1 MVEMIGKKKKLTIF
15 IVLMIIL
22 TFGKGIKGKNSQ
34 VDVTPENTEIIKS
47 KSKNGRY
54 ENTEEDEER
63 KQKDSDNRRNI
74 EKGSKSRKN
83 RSSEQEDVNH
93 NNNNENGQNT
103 DINNSNN
110 LTRNENKENYYEK
123 LNQKDSKK
131 KDKKE
136 KDKIAKDKKV
146 VIAIEKEIEGISKY
160 RGEIHKFIATRQG
173 KVLKTQGEKEK
184 HPTASLA
191 KVMNILVALDQ
202 VDKGNADLN
211 DKVCFTPDTAYLK
224 GSWLNVK
231 PGDCFTLEELLKS
244 EIIYSANNAAY
255 LVARHIGKGNIE
267 DFVVLM
273 NQKAQELGMEDTVFY
288 TPAGLPTSM
297 TGKEMDMST
306 AYDMYLMGKKAS
318 EDDRI
323 REWSSLSELD
333 LPNSNGDEVIYKNRN
348 ALLYR
353 YGIYGLKTGFHAD
366 AGYNLIV
373 TSKLGNLEIVSVTLG
388 NRTDIERNDDQKFEF
403 TAIENRLKS
412 IYPVGKEMGNFK
424 IRNAKKKEVKGVI
437 SDNVYQIDNSN
448 YSFEVKDLN
457 VNVGKEGVKKGDTIG
472 ILEVSDNGEIISQI
486 DIVSEED
493 TRELLWFEKILRTIT
508 FGLI

>member
-1 MVEMIGKKKKLTIF
+1 MIGKKKKLTIF

-22 TFGKGIKGKNSQ
+22 TFGTGIKGKNSQ
-34 VDVTPENTEIIKS
+34 VDITPENTEIIKS
-47 KSKNGRY
+47 KSKNGRH

-93 NNNNENGQNT
+93 NNNNENSQNT
-103 DINNSNN
+103 DINNSDN

-136 KDKIAKDKKV
+136 KDKTAKDKKV

-255 LVARHIGKGNIE
+255 LVAKHIGKGNIE

-306 AYDMYLMGKKAS
+306 AYDMYLMGKRAS

-353 YGIYGLKTGFHAD
+353 HGIYGLKTGFHAD

>member
-1 MVEMIGKKKKLTIF
+1 MIGKKKKLTIF

-22 TFGKGIKGKNSQ
+22 AFGTGIKGKNSQ

-353 YGIYGLKTGFHAD
+353 HGIYGLKTGFHAD

>member
-1 MVEMIGKKKKLTIF
+1 MIGKKKKLTIF

-22 TFGKGIKGKNSQ
+22 TFGTGIKGKNSQ

-255 LVARHIGKGNIE
+255 LVAKHIGKGNIE

-353 YGIYGLKTGFHAD
+353 HGIYGLKTGFHAD

>member
-1 MVEMIGKKKKLTIF
+1 MISKKKKLTIF

-22 TFGKGIKGKNSQ
+22 TFGTGIKGKNSQ

-93 NNNNENGQNT
+93 NNNNENSQNT

-136 KDKIAKDKKV
+136 KDKTAKDKKV

-353 YGIYGLKTGFHAD
+353 HGIYGLKTGFHAD

-448 YSFEVKDLN
+448 YSFEIKDLN

>member
-1 MVEMIGKKKKLTIF
+1 
-15 IVLMIIL
+15 
-22 TFGKGIKGKNSQ
+22 
-34 VDVTPENTEIIKS
+34 
-47 KSKNGRY
+47 
-54 ENTEEDEER
+54 
-63 KQKDSDNRRNI
+63 
-74 EKGSKSRKN
+74 
-83 RSSEQEDVNH
+83 
-93 NNNNENGQNT
+93 
-103 DINNSNN
+103 
-110 LTRNENKENYYEK
+110 
-123 LNQKDSKK
+123 
-131 KDKKE
+131 
-136 KDKIAKDKKV
+136 
-146 VIAIEKEIEGISKY
+146 
-160 RGEIHKFIATRQG
+160 
-173 KVLKTQGEKEK
+173 
-184 HPTASLA
+184 
-191 KVMNILVALDQ
+191 MNILVALDQ

-244 EIIYSANNAAY
+244 EIIYSANNVAY

-353 YGIYGLKTGFHAD
+353 HGIYGLKTGFHAD

>member
-1 MVEMIGKKKKLTIF
+1 MIGKRKKLVIF

-22 TFGKGIKGKNSQ
+22 TFGTRIKGKNSQ

-47 KSKNGRY
+47 KSKNGRS
-54 ENTEEDEER
+54 ENAEVDEER
-63 KQKDSDNRRNI
+63 KQKDYDNRRNS

-83 RSSEQEDVNH
+83 QSSEQDDVSH
-93 NNNNENGQNT
+93 NNNNENSQNT

-110 LTRNENKENYYEK
+110 LTKNENKENHYEK
-123 LNQKDSKK
+123 LNQKDYKK
-131 KDKKE
+131 KDKDKKE
-136 KDKIAKDKKV
+136 KEKTAKEKKV

-173 KVLKTQGEKEK
+173 KILKTQGEKEK

-231 PGDCFTLEELLKS
+231 SGDCFTLEELLKS

-255 LVARHIGKGNIE
+255 LVAKHIGKGNIE

-273 NQKAQELGMEDTVFY
+273 NQKAQELGMKDTVFY

-297 TGKEMDMST
+297 TGKEMDIST

-323 REWSSLSELD
+323 REWASSSQLD

-353 YGIYGLKTGFHAD
+353 HGIYGLKTGFHAD

-373 TSKLGNLEIVSVTLG
+373 TSRLGNLEIVSVTLG
-388 NRTDIERNDDQKFEF
+388 NRTDIERNDDQKLEF
-403 TAIENRLKS
+403 TAIENRLKA

>member
-1 MVEMIGKKKKLTIF
+1 
-15 IVLMIIL
+15 
-22 TFGKGIKGKNSQ
+22 
-34 VDVTPENTEIIKS
+34 
-47 KSKNGRY
+47 
-54 ENTEEDEER
+54 
-63 KQKDSDNRRNI
+63 
-74 EKGSKSRKN
+74 
-83 RSSEQEDVNH
+83 
-93 NNNNENGQNT
+93 
-103 DINNSNN
+103 
-110 LTRNENKENYYEK
+110 
-123 LNQKDSKK
+123 
-131 KDKKE
+131 
-136 KDKIAKDKKV
+136 
-146 VIAIEKEIEGISKY
+146 
-160 RGEIHKFIATRQG
+160 
-173 KVLKTQGEKEK
+173 
-184 HPTASLA
+184 
-191 KVMNILVALDQ
+191 MNILVALDQ

-353 YGIYGLKTGFHAD
+353 HGIYGLKTGFHAD

-388 NRTDIERNDDQKFEF
+388 NKTDIERNDDQKFEF

>member
-1 MVEMIGKKKKLTIF
+1 MIGKKKKLTIF

-22 TFGKGIKGKNSQ
+22 TFGTGIKGKNSQ

-93 NNNNENGQNT
+93 NNNNENSQNT

-136 KDKIAKDKKV
+136 KDKTAKDKKV

-353 YGIYGLKTGFHAD
+353 HGIYGLKTGFHAD

-448 YSFEVKDLN
+448 YSFEIKDLN
-457 VNVGKEGVKKGDTIG
+457 VNIGKEGVKKGDTIG

>member
-1 MVEMIGKKKKLTIF
+1 MIGKKKKLTIF

-255 LVARHIGKGNIE
+255 LVATHIGKGNIE

-353 YGIYGLKTGFHAD
+353 HGIYGLKTGFHAD

>member
-1 MVEMIGKKKKLTIF
+1 MIGKKKKLTIF

-93 NNNNENGQNT
+93 NNNNENSQNT

-353 YGIYGLKTGFHAD
+353 HGIYGLKTGFHAD

>member
-1 MVEMIGKKKKLTIF
+1 MIGKKKKLTIF

-22 TFGKGIKGKNSQ
+22 TFGTGIKGKNSQ

-173 KVLKTQGEKEK
+173 EVLKTQGEKEK

-353 YGIYGLKTGFHAD
+353 HGIYGLKTGFHAD

>member
-1 MVEMIGKKKKLTIF
+1 MISKKKKLTIF

-22 TFGKGIKGKNSQ
+22 TFGTGIKGKNSQ

-103 DINNSNN
+103 DINNPNN

-136 KDKIAKDKKV
+136 KDKTAKDKKV

-333 LPNSNGDEVIYKNRN
+333 LPKSNGDEVIYKNSN
-348 ALLYR
+348 ALLY
-353 YGIYGLKTGFHAD
+353 IH
-366 AGYNLIV
+366 
-373 TSKLGNLEIVSVTLG
+373 
-388 NRTDIERNDDQKFEF
+388 
-403 TAIENRLKS
+403 
-412 IYPVGKEMGNFK
+412 
-424 IRNAKKKEVKGVI
+424 
-437 SDNVYQIDNSN
+437 
-448 YSFEVKDLN
+448 
-457 VNVGKEGVKKGDTIG
+457 
-472 ILEVSDNGEIISQI
+472 
-486 DIVSEED
+486 
-493 TRELLWFEKILRTIT
+493 
-508 FGLI
+508 

>member
-1 MVEMIGKKKKLTIF
+1 
-15 IVLMIIL
+15 
-22 TFGKGIKGKNSQ
+22 
-34 VDVTPENTEIIKS
+34 
-47 KSKNGRY
+47 
-54 ENTEEDEER
+54 
-63 KQKDSDNRRNI
+63 
-74 EKGSKSRKN
+74 
-83 RSSEQEDVNH
+83 
-93 NNNNENGQNT
+93 
-103 DINNSNN
+103 
-110 LTRNENKENYYEK
+110 
-123 LNQKDSKK
+123 
-131 KDKKE
+131 
-136 KDKIAKDKKV
+136 
-146 VIAIEKEIEGISKY
+146 
-160 RGEIHKFIATRQG
+160 
-173 KVLKTQGEKEK
+173 
-184 HPTASLA
+184 
-191 KVMNILVALDQ
+191 
-202 VDKGNADLN
+202 
-211 DKVCFTPDTAYLK
+211 
-224 GSWLNVK
+224 
-231 PGDCFTLEELLKS
+231 
-244 EIIYSANNAAY
+244 
-255 LVARHIGKGNIE
+255 
-267 DFVVLM
+267 M

-353 YGIYGLKTGFHAD
+353 HGIYGLKTGFHAD

-493 TRELLWFEKILRTIT
+493 TRELLWFEKVLRTIT

>member
-1 MVEMIGKKKKLTIF
+1 
-15 IVLMIIL
+15 
-22 TFGKGIKGKNSQ
+22 
-34 VDVTPENTEIIKS
+34 
-47 KSKNGRY
+47 
-54 ENTEEDEER
+54 
-63 KQKDSDNRRNI
+63 
-74 EKGSKSRKN
+74 
-83 RSSEQEDVNH
+83 
-93 NNNNENGQNT
+93 
-103 DINNSNN
+103 
-110 LTRNENKENYYEK
+110 
-123 LNQKDSKK
+123 
-131 KDKKE
+131 
-136 KDKIAKDKKV
+136 
-146 VIAIEKEIEGISKY
+146 
-160 RGEIHKFIATRQG
+160 
-173 KVLKTQGEKEK
+173 
-184 HPTASLA
+184 
-191 KVMNILVALDQ
+191 
-202 VDKGNADLN
+202 
-211 DKVCFTPDTAYLK
+211 
-224 GSWLNVK
+224 
-231 PGDCFTLEELLKS
+231 
-244 EIIYSANNAAY
+244 
-255 LVARHIGKGNIE
+255 
-267 DFVVLM
+267 
-273 NQKAQELGMEDTVFY
+273 MEDTVFY

-353 YGIYGLKTGFHAD
+353 HGIYGLKTGFHAD

-448 YSFEVKDLN
+448 YSFEIKDLN

>member
-1 MVEMIGKKKKLTIF
+1 MISKKKKLTIF

-22 TFGKGIKGKNSQ
+22 TFGTGIKGKNSQ

-93 NNNNENGQNT
+93 NNNNENSQNT

-353 YGIYGLKTGFHAD
+353 HGIYGLKTGFHAD

>member
-1 MVEMIGKKKKLTIF
+1 MIGKKKKLTIF

-22 TFGKGIKGKNSQ
+22 TFGTGIKGKNSQ

-93 NNNNENGQNT
+93 NNNNENSQNT

-136 KDKIAKDKKV
+136 KDKTAKDKKV

-353 YGIYGLKTGFHAD
+353 HGIYGLKTGFHAD

-448 YSFEVKDLN
+448 YSFEIKDLN

>member
-22 TFGKGIKGKNSQ
+22 TFGTGIKGKNSQ

-93 NNNNENGQNT
+93 NNNNENSQNT

-136 KDKIAKDKKV
+136 KDKTAKDKKV

-353 YGIYGLKTGFHAD
+353 HGIYGLKTGFHAD

>member
-353 YGIYGLKTGFHAD
+353 HGIYGLKTGFHAD

>member
-1 MVEMIGKKKKLTIF
+1 MIGKKKKLTIF

-22 TFGKGIKGKNSQ
+22 TFGTGIKGKNSQ

-123 LNQKDSKK
+123 LNQKDYQKK
-131 KDKKE
+131 EKDKKE
-136 KDKIAKDKKV
+136 KDKTAKDKKV

-353 YGIYGLKTGFHAD
+353 HGIYGLKTGFHAD

>member
-1 MVEMIGKKKKLTIF
+1 MIGKKKKLTIF

>member
-1 MVEMIGKKKKLTIF
+1 
-15 IVLMIIL
+15 
-22 TFGKGIKGKNSQ
+22 
-34 VDVTPENTEIIKS
+34 
-47 KSKNGRY
+47 
-54 ENTEEDEER
+54 
-63 KQKDSDNRRNI
+63 
-74 EKGSKSRKN
+74 
-83 RSSEQEDVNH
+83 
-93 NNNNENGQNT
+93 
-103 DINNSNN
+103 
-110 LTRNENKENYYEK
+110 
-123 LNQKDSKK
+123 
-131 KDKKE
+131 
-136 KDKIAKDKKV
+136 
-146 VIAIEKEIEGISKY
+146 
-160 RGEIHKFIATRQG
+160 
-173 KVLKTQGEKEK
+173 
-184 HPTASLA
+184 
-191 KVMNILVALDQ
+191 MNILVALDQ

-273 NQKAQELGMEDTVFY
+273 NQKAQELGMGDTVFY

-353 YGIYGLKTGFHAD
+353 HGIYGLKTGFHAD